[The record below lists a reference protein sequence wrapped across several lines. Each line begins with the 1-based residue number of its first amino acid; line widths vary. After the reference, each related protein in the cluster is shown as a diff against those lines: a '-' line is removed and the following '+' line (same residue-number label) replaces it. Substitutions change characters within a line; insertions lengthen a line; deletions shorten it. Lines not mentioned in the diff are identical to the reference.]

1 MARVRVITDK
11 PPKLIVGTVAGMVL
25 QEEATSSSGSALRPT
40 IQIAKRP
47 GRKPVLLGEGESQT
61 AV

>member
-1 MARVRVITDK
+1 MAKVRVITDK
-11 PPKLIVGTVAGMVL
+11 PPKLIVRTVAGMVL

-40 IQIAKRP
+40 IQIVRHP
-47 GRKPVLLGEGESQT
+47 GRKPVLLGEGGSQT